1 MECGTVI
8 PDVKPLIIN
17 GKKSYSGQ
25 FPWHA
30 ALFYLSETK
39 FSYICG
45 GSLLSKNVILTAAHC
60 VTVLGSSQTVDRE
73 KLTVVL
79 GKYILNEYSSKE
91 QSLNVNEIIVHQDFD
106 SDTFY
111 SDISILKLERDCD
124 FSIYIS
130 PICLDERQGLNSVV
144 RKIGL
149 VPGWGFNE
157 HERLADE
164 LSYISMPVV
173 TYEQC
178 IWSNPNFYGRFTS
191 DKSFCAGFRN
201 GIKKK
206 INFLEIIF

>member
-8 PDVKPLIIN
+8 PDIKPLIIN
-17 GKKSYSGQ
+17 GNTSYSGQ

-30 ALFYLSETK
+30 ALFYLSEKK

-45 GSLLSKNVILTAAHC
+45 GSLLSKNIILTAAHC
-60 VTVLGSSQTVDRE
+60 VTILGSTQPISQNN
-73 KLTVVL
+73 LTVVL
-79 GKYILNEYSSKE
+79 GKYILNEYSTKE
-91 QSLNVNEIIVHQDFD
+91 QSFKVKEIIVHQDFD
-106 SDTFY
+106 SDSFY
-111 SDISILKLERDCD
+111 SDISILKLERNCE

-144 RKIGL
+144 KKIGL
-149 VPGWGFNE
+149 VPGWGFTEN
-157 HERLADE
+157 ERLADE

-173 TYEQC
+173 PYEQC

-201 GIKKK
+201 GMKTIF
-206 INFLEIIF
+206 FL